1 MTYIDF
7 VMYEILDVNSTFEAT
22 LLDDLELSNLKDFH
36 ARIQSLP
43 TLAAYMK
50 SDKFLAGPLNGA
62 TALWGAFE

>member
-50 SDKFLAGPLNGA
+50 SDKFLSKPFTGHMAN
-62 TALWGAFE
+62 WGGEC